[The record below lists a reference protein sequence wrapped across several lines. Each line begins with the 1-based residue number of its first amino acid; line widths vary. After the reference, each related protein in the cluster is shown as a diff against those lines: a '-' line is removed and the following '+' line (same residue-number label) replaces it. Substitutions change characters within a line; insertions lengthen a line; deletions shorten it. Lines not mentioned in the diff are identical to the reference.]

1 VRGQS
6 GNSHSPLMRRPQIIT
21 NGSRKSIAFF
31 SVVFAAAALVAHA
44 LVGQIDVPRDREQHQ
59 IVALENAWNQAEQ
72 QKDAAALN
80 ILLAPELIY
89 VEYDGSLMD
98 KAQYL
103 ATIKSPSL
111 HPAHI
116 VDESMTVHFYGDIAV
131 VNGIYRESG
140 IKAGKPYSLRERF
153 TDTWI
158 HRDGGWMCVASQST
172 LISR

>member
-1 VRGQS
+1 
-6 GNSHSPLMRRPQIIT
+6 
-21 NGSRKSIAFF
+21 
-31 SVVFAAAALVAHA
+31 
-44 LVGQIDVPRDREQHQ
+44 
-59 IVALENAWNQAEQ
+59 LENAWNQAEQ

-89 VEYDGSLMD
+89 VEYDGSLMG

-103 ATIKSPSL
+103 ASVESPTL

-116 VDESMTVHFYGDIAV
+116 VDEAMTVHFYGDIAV

-158 HRDGGWMCVASQST
+158 HRDSNWMCVASQST
-172 LISR
+172 LISLK